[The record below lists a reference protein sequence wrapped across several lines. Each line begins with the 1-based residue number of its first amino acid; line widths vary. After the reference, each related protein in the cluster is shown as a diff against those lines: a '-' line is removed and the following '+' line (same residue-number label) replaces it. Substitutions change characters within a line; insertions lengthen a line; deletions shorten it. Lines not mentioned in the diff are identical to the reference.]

1 MGTRTEALASQFEK
15 AVADLAKTIEEVPD
29 DKWAATGGPEGWT
42 IAGLAQHVSG
52 QFPLE
57 HEYIAA
63 AAEGQEAPGYSWDD
77 INGKNDSRAAKNSQ
91 ASKADVLAE
100 LKAGA
105 AREAAYIRGLNDDQL
120 DRTLKLPLAGGAD
133 VSTEQLI
140 MGGVLIEHVTG
151 HNESI
156 RSAL

>member
-1 MGTRTEALASQFEK
+1 MGTRTEALAAQFEA
-15 AVADLAKTIEEVPD
+15 AVADFAKTIEEVPD
-29 DKWAATGGPEGWT
+29 DKWSAVGGPEGWT

-63 AAEGQEAPGYSWDD
+63 AAEGLEAPAYSWDD

-100 LKAGA
+100 LNAGA
-105 AREAAYIRGLNDDQL
+105 AQEAAYIRAMSEDQL
-120 DRTLKLPLAGGAD
+120 DRKLKLPLAGGAE
-133 VSTEQLI
+133 VTTEQLI
-140 MGGVLIEHVTG
+140 LGGVLIEHVTG
-151 HNESI
+151 HNQSV